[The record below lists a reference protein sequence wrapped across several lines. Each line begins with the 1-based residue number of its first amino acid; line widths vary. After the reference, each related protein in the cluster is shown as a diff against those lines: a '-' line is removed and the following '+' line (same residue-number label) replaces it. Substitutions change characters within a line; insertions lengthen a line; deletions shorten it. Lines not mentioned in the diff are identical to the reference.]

1 MIATATTTR
10 IGTLDAHP
18 GNWDTPCQTLKEV
31 WNVMRD
37 HLAELERLGVEAI
50 ND

>member
-1 MIATATTTR
+1 M
-10 IGTLDAHP
+10 G
-18 GNWDTPCQTLKEV
+18 EV
-31 WNVMRD
+31 EDWVPHAPDVLQAMRD